1 MISHLRSSESSSASE
16 ILCANLAQGI
26 HAAAQPLA
34 VLLASLSND
43 YTDRMNTN
51 ELRELTASS
60 AAEIK
65 RVCTLF
71 SCLQQLVLA
80 ESIKPQLSP
89 TPLLPLLAY
98 AADGVNLLFQQDG
111 ISLRSVLPD
120 TCPPV
125 LIHRSRTLQALSRV
139 LLIVHGLSRAQDTV
153 ELIASA
159 FADGVQIVIQNLNL
173 SADPI
178 NAETRLSMAVA
189 EANMRSQQA
198 RLSLILQPF
207 TVCIE
212 LPKAPVASW

>member
-1 MISHLRSSESSSASE
+1 MISRLRSNEPSSASE
-16 ILCANLAQGI
+16 ILCSHLAQGI

-34 VLLASLSND
+34 VLLASLSKD
-43 YTDRMNTN
+43 YTDRMNSD

-60 AAEIK
+60 AAEVQ

-71 SCLQQLVLA
+71 SCLQQLVMA

-120 TCPPV
+120 ACPPV
-125 LIHRSRTLQALSRV
+125 LIHRVRTLQALSRV
-139 LLIVHGLSRAQDTV
+139 LLIVHGLSHAQDTV

-159 FADGVQIVIQNLNL
+159 SANAVQIVIQNLNS
-173 SADPI
+173 SAAMI
-178 NAETRLSMAVA
+178 NAEARLSMAVA

-198 RLSLILQPF
+198 GLSLSLQPF
-207 TVCIE
+207 TVFIE
-212 LPKAPVASW
+212 LPRAPFAY